1 MHSTWDREW
10 GDRHWNG
17 FGATPEAMDATQ
29 ALLGEGTQIAASQ
42 AQAGG
47 RTTLASQLKEWAPVV
62 GAYVKQFQ
70 DPQRQVLLLQAKL
83 TNARRAGASKA
94 TIRILEAKLESAR
107 RNAGQQLISRQQ
119 VGVVKSSAITATRVF
134 TGVGVALIILILS
147 RALRR

>member
-1 MHSTWDREW
+1 MHSTWDQEW
-10 GDRHWNG
+10 GDQHWNG

-42 AQAGG
+42 ADAGG
-47 RTTLASQLKEWAPVV
+47 RTSLASQLREWAPVV

-70 DPQRQVLLLQAKL
+70 DPQRQYLILQAKL
-83 TNARRAGASKA
+83 KNARRTGASKS
-94 TIRILEAKLESAR
+94 TIRILEAKLEAAR
-107 RNAGQQLISRQQ
+107 RNAGLQEVSRQQ

-134 TGVGVALIILILS
+134 SGVGIALIILILS